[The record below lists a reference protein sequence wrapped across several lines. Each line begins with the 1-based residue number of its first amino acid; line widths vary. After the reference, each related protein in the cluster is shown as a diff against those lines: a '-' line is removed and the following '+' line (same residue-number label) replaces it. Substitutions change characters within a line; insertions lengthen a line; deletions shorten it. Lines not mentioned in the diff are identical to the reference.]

1 METTDLHGY
10 GWPEPIVPVQVLS
23 NSGVSTV
30 PQQYIR
36 PPSEQPII
44 GSTNDTI
51 LTIPIIDLS
60 GFDDTT
66 TPDERRRQ
74 VVVAEV
80 GDACRNWG
88 FFHVVNHGVDIDV
101 VKHIRGAWRDFFD
114 LPMEEKKAF
123 ANSPVTYEGYGSRL
137 GVEKGAILDWSDYYF
152 LNLVPNDAKNL
163 EKWPKVPCN
172 LREVTETYSRELMN
186 LCEVLLKAMSS
197 SLELDADYLHVAFG
211 GSDGI
216 SACMRVNYYPKC
228 PQPDVTLGLS
238 PHSDPG
244 GITLLLVD
252 DHVKG
257 TQVRKGNTWV
267 TVQPIPGAF
276 VVNVGDQIQILS
288 NGLYKSIEHR
298 ALASSGDDRLT
309 IAFFCNP
316 RGDLPIAPAAQL
328 VSPGSPAA
336 YGQRP
341 ISFNEYR
348 KYVRTK
354 GARGR
359 EQVEAISLANKLLH
373 EQQQAPAAEE

>member
-1 METTDLHGY
+1 
-10 GWPEPIVPVQVLS
+10 
-23 NSGVSTV
+23 
-30 PQQYIR
+30 
-36 PPSEQPII
+36 
-44 GSTNDTI
+44 
-51 LTIPIIDLS
+51 
-60 GFDDTT
+60 
-66 TPDERRRQ
+66 
-74 VVVAEV
+74 
-80 GDACRNWG
+80 
-88 FFHVVNHGVDIDV
+88 
-101 VKHIRGAWRDFFD
+101 
-114 LPMEEKKAF
+114 MEEKKAF

-152 LNLVPNDAKNL
+152 LHLVPSDAKNL
-163 EKWPKVPCN
+163 DKWPMVPCN
-172 LREVTETYSRELMN
+172 LREVTETYSRKLMN
-186 LCEVLLKAMSS
+186 LCEVLLKAMSR
-197 SLELDADYLHVAFG
+197 SLGLDEDYLHVAFG

-228 PQPDVTLGLS
+228 PQPE
-238 PHSDPG
+238 
-244 GITLLLVD
+244 
-252 DHVKG
+252 
-257 TQVRKGNTWV
+257 
-267 TVQPIPGAF
+267 
-276 VVNVGDQIQILS
+276 ILS
-288 NGLYKSIEHR
+288 NGTYKSIEHR
-298 ALASSGDDRLT
+298 ALANSGDDRLT